1 MKGLLITDHKEEP
14 LQLAEIEKPIVGV
27 GQVLIHMKA
36 VALNRRDQWI
46 RQGMYPNIQ
55 FGTVLGSDGAGIVS
69 AVGEGV
75 SNDWL
80 NKEVIVNPNVNWGD
94 DPKAQSAEYSVLGMP
109 THGTFAEY
117 ITVGIDRL
125 IDKPRH
131 MTWSEAAA
139 LPLAGLTAYRALFHH
154 GEVSKGKNVLISGVG
169 GGVAQFAFQFS
180 LAAGANVYV
189 TSGNQEKLDKCIS
202 MGAKGEYSYKEE
214 GWFKKAHQETGGFDV
229 VIDSA
234 GGNQLNDFIKIMKPA
249 GRIVFYGATNG
260 TPQKLDMFRM
270 FWNQITLQGSTMG
283 NDQEFKEMVSFVND
297 HQLKPI
303 VDSVRPFDQ
312 MLSAFNDM
320 KAGKHFGKLVVKIG
334 QRLIS

>member
-1 MKGLLITDHKEEP
+1 MKGLLITDHNEEP
-14 LQLAEIEKPIVGV
+14 LVLSEIEKPQAGM
-27 GQVLIHMKA
+27 GQVLIQVKA

-55 FGTVLGSDGAGIVS
+55 FGTVLGSDGAGIIS
-69 AVGEGV
+69 EVGEGV
-75 SNDWL
+75 STDWL
-80 NKEVIVNPNVNWGD
+80 EKEVIINPNVNWGE
-94 DPKAQSAEYSVLGMP
+94 DPNAQSAAYSVLGMP
-109 THGTFAEY
+109 SQGTFAEY
-117 ITVGIDRL
+117 LAVGIDRL
-125 IDKPRH
+125 TEKPTH
-131 MTWSEAAA
+131 LTWSEAAA

-154 GEVSKGKNVLISGVG
+154 GTASKEKNVLISGVG
-169 GGVAQFAFQFS
+169 GGVAQFAFQFAV
-180 LAAGANVYV
+180 AAGANVYV

-202 MGAKGEYSYKEE
+202 MGAQGGYSYKEE

-249 GRIVFYGATNG
+249 GKIVFYGATNG

-283 NDQEFKEMVSFVND
+283 NDQEFKGMISFVNE
-297 HQLKPI
+297 HQVKPI

-312 MLSAFNDM
+312 IISAFDDM
-320 KAGKHFGKLVVKIG
+320 KAGRQFGKLVVEF
-334 QRLIS
+334 

>member
-1 MKGLLITDHKEEP
+1 MVKCQKERMSLFLVLVEALLS
-14 LQLAEIEKPIVGV
+14 LL
-27 GQVLIHMKA
+27 
-36 VALNRRDQWI
+36 
-46 RQGMYPNIQ
+46 
-55 FGTVLGSDGAGIVS
+55 
-69 AVGEGV
+69 
-75 SNDWL
+75 
-80 NKEVIVNPNVNWGD
+80 
-94 DPKAQSAEYSVLGMP
+94 
-109 THGTFAEY
+109 
-117 ITVGIDRL
+117 
-125 IDKPRH
+125 
-131 MTWSEAAA
+131 
-139 LPLAGLTAYRALFHH
+139 
-154 GEVSKGKNVLISGVG
+154 
-169 GGVAQFAFQFS
+169 FQFS

-283 NDQEFKEMVSFVND
+283 NDQELKEMVSFVND

-320 KAGKHFGKLVVKIG
+320 KAGKHFG
-334 QRLIS
+334 

>member
-14 LQLAEIEKPIVGV
+14 LVLSEIEKPKAGM
-27 GQVLIHMKA
+27 GQVLIHVKA

-69 AVGEGV
+69 EVGEGV
-75 SNDWL
+75 STDWL
-80 NKEVIVNPNVNWGD
+80 DKEIIINPNLNWGED
-94 DPKAQSAEYSVLGMP
+94 SKAQSAEYSVLGMP
-109 THGTFAEY
+109 SQGTFAEY
-117 ITVGIDRL
+117 IAVGIDRL
-125 IDKPRH
+125 TEKPTH
-131 MTWSEAAA
+131 LTWSEAAA

-154 GEVSKGKNVLISGVG
+154 GTTSAGKNVLISGVG
-169 GGVAQFAFQFS
+169 GGVAQFAFQFAV
-180 LAAGANVYV
+180 AAGANVYV
-189 TSGNQEKLDKCIS
+189 TSGNQEKLDKCVS
-202 MGAKGEYSYKEE
+202 MGAQGGYSYKEE
-214 GWFKKAHQETGGFDV
+214 GWFKAAQADTGGFDV

-283 NDQEFKEMVSFVND
+283 NDQEFMEMVSFVNK
-297 HQLKPI
+297 HQVKPI

-312 MLSAFNDM
+312 IISAFDDM
-320 KAGKHFGKLVVKIG
+320 KAGKQFGKLVFSV
-334 QRLIS
+334 

>member
-1 MKGLLITDHKEEP
+1 MKALLLTSDVNLE
-14 LQLAEIEKPIVGV
+14 LSEIQKPIPEND
-27 GQVLIHMKA
+27 QVLVKLKA
-36 VALNRRDQWI
+36 AALNKRDDWI
-46 RQGMYPNIQ
+46 SQGKYPNIKPN
-55 FGTVLGSDGAGIVS
+55 TVLGADGAGVIE
-69 AVGEGV
+69 AVGQDVAPSIIG
-75 SNDWL
+75 D
-80 NKEVIVNPNVNWGD
+80 EVIINPNINWGD
-94 DPKAQSAEYSVLGMP
+94 DPKVQSSSYHILGMP
-109 THGTFAEY
+109 MNGTFAEY
-117 ITVGIDRL
+117 VVIDSDR
-125 IDKPRH
+125 IHAKPKYLS
-131 MTWSEAAA
+131 WAESAA
-139 LPLAGLTAYRALFHH
+139 LPLAGLTAFRALFKQ
-154 GEVSKGKNVLISGVG
+154 GQLKQKENVLISGVG
-169 GGVAQFAFQFS
+169 GGVAQFAFQFAY
-180 LAAGANVYV
+180 AAGANVYV

-202 MGAKGEYSYKEE
+202 MGAKGGYSYKEE

-312 MLSAFNDM
+312 IISALDDM

>member
-1 MKGLLITDHKEEP
+1 MKALIITDQSEP
-14 LQLAEIEKPIVGV
+14 IRIVEKPIPKPIK
-27 GQVLIHMKA
+27 GQVRVKLKA

-69 AVGEGV
+69 AVGQGV
-75 SNDWL
+75 SSDWL
-80 NKEVIVNPNVNWGD
+80 DKEVIINPNVNWGEN
-94 DPKAQSAEYSVLGMP
+94 PKAQSAEYSVLGMP
-109 THGTFAEY
+109 SHGTFAEY
-117 ITVGIDRL
+117 IAVNVDRV
-125 IDKPRH
+125 IDKPNH

-154 GEVSKGKNVLISGVG
+154 GTTTKGKNVLISGVG
-169 GGVAQFAFQFS
+169 GGVAQFAFQFAV
-180 LAAGANVYV
+180 AAGANVYV

-202 MGAKGEYSYKEE
+202 MGAKGGYSYKDE
-214 GWFKKAHQETGGFDV
+214 GWFKAAQADTNGFDV

-283 NDQEFKEMVSFVND
+283 NDKEFEEMVSFVND
-297 HQLKPI
+297 HELKPI

-312 MLSAFNDM
+312 IISAFDDM
-320 KAGKHFGKLVVKIG
+320 KSGKHFGKLVAEF
-334 QRLIS
+334 